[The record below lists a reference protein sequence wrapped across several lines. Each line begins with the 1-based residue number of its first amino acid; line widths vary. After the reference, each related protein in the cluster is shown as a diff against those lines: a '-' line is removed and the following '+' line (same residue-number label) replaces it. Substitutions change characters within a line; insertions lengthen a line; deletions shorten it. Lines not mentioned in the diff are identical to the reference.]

1 MSQATLTLEEAKR
14 IIREYTSGCCE
25 AAIEL
30 EIHGASFGLYCSE
43 CNTALDG
50 GISLKEEP

>member
-14 IIREYTSGCCE
+14 IIREYTSGCCY

-30 EIHGASFGLYCSE
+30 EVHGASFGLYCGK
-43 CNTALDG
+43 CNATLDG
-50 GISLKEEP
+50 GISLKEVP